1 MAIAGLATYQNRS
14 MSYTVR
20 NCVRD
25 FNSDKGNAFMNQ
37 TLSFCG
43 KEGETVQEEDGNAV
57 NAGREIDSEL
67 RFGSVQ
73 GYSPVGKYGETKPYT
88 RCITASIKTREM
100 TATEADGQMIY
111 SYQEEEKSFNIFIN
125 SDGTNKTYT
134 IKGIDENGQE
144 IEEEF
149 DPYNLDPEMM
159 DFPEFSALCM
169 YIRQTDDTA
178 DLMTKLAFTD
188 TRYFDNLFEKG
199 DRINMLKDYSEECR
213 ETDQYFSKLASS
225 LFDAINDF
233 FDRTIWNSG
242 INDEELSLLFAD
254 LDDIETQEK
263 ISAIKN
269 GYTYSD
275 TTTDAVSETIVSKH
289 NQYTDPDTGEIV
301 PVNIK
306 YITAYTEQG
315 ISCKEISD
323 VGGKIS
329 QRDLWS
335 LSYDS
340 PDCYEKVQ
348 EFLKSFSKDQ
358 NLTFAP
364 QEKFWKD
371 FMNDDFDIDGFR
383 AYYDSTDNG
392 KIDVEKALKEGRKLG
407 DVLTEPYAEYINNT
421 HFIGKVFT
429 EQEMW
434 DNWYAQIEASQK
446 AALANGSGMEPP
458 TEIIISSDSNIRAV
472 NGAGEPYGRSRVEM
486 LVKQYGED
494 SSYAKALRALEQSF
508 DATFSNIPDHIKDDW
523 IEMCIDSGVNQIT
536 GMSLDGKSAHLSQIM
551 IQKCVN
557 DYNLRHGN
565 YQYVDFG
572 WGKSVE
578 SLIRILNKGIHDI
591 DHPLPGQPEHSES
604 VKKLIAK
611 ERSFYQSFL
620 EKMGW

>member
-43 KEGETVQEEDGNAV
+43 KEGGTVQEEDGNAV

-111 SYQEEEKSFNIFIN
+111 SYQEEEKSFSIFIN

-275 TTTDAVSETIVSKH
+275 ITTDAVSETIVSKH

-301 PVNIK
+301 PVNVK

-340 PDCYEKVQ
+340 PDSYEKIQ
-348 EFLKSFSKDQ
+348 KFLKSFSEDQ

-371 FMNDDFDIDGFR
+371 FMKDDFDIDGFR

-446 AALANGSGMEPP
+446 AALVNGSGMEPP
-458 TEIIISSDSNIRAV
+458 TETIISSDSKTGAV

-494 SSYAKALRALEQSF
+494 SPYAKALRALEQSF

-523 IEMCIDSGVNQIT
+523 IEMCIVNGVNQIT

-557 DYNLRHGN
+557 DYNLSHGN

-572 WGKSVE
+572 WGKSFE